1 MRIAAIQKNSF
12 IDFPGRLSCVL
23 FLQGCNF
30 TCPYCHNPS
39 LVRPGAGG
47 METVAIK
54 DILEFLEKRRGMLE
68 GVVLTGG
75 EPTLHPDL
83 PELCAK
89 VRELGYPVKLDT
101 NGSHPAMLAEL
112 IREALVDYLAMDV
125 KTAPDRYAPLIWPGA
140 DPEAIRE
147 SIRLVR
153 HSDLPHEF
161 RTTAVVPPVD
171 AEAAAEIAA
180 LVDGADLYALQ
191 RFGDADVL
199 CPGFFRETGRAA
211 TEAELETFRRI
222 AEPRVKRCVIR

>member
-30 TCPYCHNPS
+30 ACPYCHNPT
-39 LVRPGAGG
+39 LVRP
-47 METVAIK
+47 VA
-54 DILEFLEKRRGMLE
+54 DDSESLVVGEVLEFLEKRRGMLE

-89 VRELGYPVKLDT
+89 IRELGYPVKLDT
-101 NGSHPAMLAEL
+101 NGSRPAMVAGL
-112 IREALVDYLAMDV
+112 IRSGLVDYLAMDV

-147 SIRLVR
+147 SIRSVR
-153 HSDLPHEF
+153 NSGLPHEF
-161 RTTAVVPPVD
+161 RTTAAVPPVD
-171 AEAAAEIAA
+171 AEAVAEIADLIA
-180 LVDGADLYALQ
+180 GADRYALQ
-191 RFGDADVL
+191 RLGETEVL
-199 CPGFFRETGRAA
+199 CPEFFRGPGRAA
-211 TEAELETFRRI
+211 AEAELETFRAI